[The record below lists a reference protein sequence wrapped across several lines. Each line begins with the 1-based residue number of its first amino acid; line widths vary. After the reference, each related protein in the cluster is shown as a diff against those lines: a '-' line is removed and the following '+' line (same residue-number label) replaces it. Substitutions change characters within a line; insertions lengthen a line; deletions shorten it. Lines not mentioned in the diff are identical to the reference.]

1 MTYNDICSMDTETN
15 SVNIKQTILH
25 GDQSLRDDISKL
37 GSGVCTIREKVL
49 FLASV
54 EYFCNKRGQVVSNT
68 LHDYIPTQN
77 QETSHRNYI
86 KLEHGVFDF
95 CPD

>member
-1 MTYNDICSMDTETN
+1 MTYNDICSIDTETN
-15 SVNIKQTILH
+15 SVNINPTILH
-25 GDQSLRDDISKL
+25 RDQSLQDDTSKL
-37 GSGVCTIREKVL
+37 DSGVCIIREKVL

-68 LHDYIPTQN
+68 LHDYISTQN
-77 QETSHRNYI
+77 QETCHSNNV
-86 KLEHGVFDF
+86 KLEHGVLDF